1 MRELVYSTLMVS
13 PNQKLA
19 EFASD
24 LLGQNSFY
32 PVRKVSSVTEARQA
46 LSIRQ
51 YDVLIVNYPLLD
63 ETGVELSMEM
73 SKDCSSVVLLL
84 VPSSSFAE
92 VEAKTRGSGVFLLK
106 KPLSLQTLAQAA
118 SWIRSASDRVR
129 SIQSGRVKLE
139 EKIDEIRLVSRAK
152 CILIENLGMSEA
164 EAHKYITKEAMDRCT
179 TKREVAVTI
188 LRTWSR

>member
-1 MRELVYSTLMVS
+1 MRELVYSTLIIS
-13 PNQKLA
+13 PNQRLM

-32 PVRKVSSVTEARQA
+32 PVKKVSSVTEARQA

-73 SKDCSSVVLLL
+73 SRDCSSVVLLL
-84 VPSSSFAE
+84 VPSSNFAE
-92 VEAKTRGSGVFLLK
+92 VEAKTRGSGVFLMK
-106 KPLSLQTLAQAA
+106 KPVSLQSLSQAI

-152 CILIENLGMSEA
+152 CILMENLGMGEA

-188 LRTWSR
+188 LSTWSR